1 MASASRAHAC
11 ALMRPVHTCCS
22 KPSRSLHAG
31 DDCAPPGKRACDSRK
46 EGGRQ
51 VVRSCTTF
59 SQSVV
64 RHVAGRAP
72 TCLDVRGASQRRDDV
87 VRWLYRRRSAT
98 QAPALPSPRAPVHA
112 MAPPGPCTQKFG
124 MPLYAGAF
132 LTDELLVL
140 GGGGGKK
147 SSGIANRCAC
157 VMLPRRAR
165 QLRRGSS
172 PRRTPHAQPD
182 GCPVGGRRARPRA
195 GVHAQH
201 RRRAACA
208 VRLSARRA
216 DAALR

>member
-46 EGGRQ
+46 EGERQ
-51 VVRSCTTF
+51 VVKSCTTF
-59 SQSVV
+59 FTSPSYDTSQGARPRS
-64 RHVAGRAP
+64 
-72 TCLDVRGASQRRDDV
+72 LDVRGASSDAMT
-87 VRWLYRRRSAT
+87 WLYRRGGAT
-98 QAPALPSPRAPVHA
+98 QAPALPSPCAPVHA

-140 GGGGGKK
+140 GGGVGKK

-165 QLRRGSS
+165 QLRRGCS

-201 RRRAACA
+201 RGRAACA